1 MKSKIA
7 LSEIFSEL
15 ITSIGDK
22 IFYPIL
28 IAYAFIIGQGQAS
41 LLLGGVV
48 FTEYASYVVA
58 PYLGQYLDRVHKRIN
73 LYIISYA
80 IQVIM
85 YIAIIFYLDHYTYL
99 LFFTLLFCNLVSG
112 ILNKVATAMS
122 MSLVLNTL
130 ENEDDIKQ
138 YRGNVMTVRTFVLV
152 FGQLI
157 GALVLG
163 VIGAKNVALLNSLT
177 FAIPI
182 AILYCFYKDYKQSE
196 LLLRKKVE
204 QTEFTSTTSILRT
217 IWNDSQLKMLLIN
230 VMFINFTLLPLI
242 SIFIPI
248 KLSTFQIDVS
258 AINLN
263 LGIILLFFGVAN
275 VLGITLVRLLKLN
288 KLSIKLMLSLLEIA
302 IAVTLFIF
310 SLTTN
315 VTQLYI
321 IASLYGACIGGFNI
335 IIETFFFTLVPVENV
350 VSYNSIMESFTLG
363 VGVLSSVIAS
373 LLLTVLPIHIV
384 LIMYSC
390 FLMVMVMILHHPKKR

>member
-22 IFYPIL
+22 LFYPIL